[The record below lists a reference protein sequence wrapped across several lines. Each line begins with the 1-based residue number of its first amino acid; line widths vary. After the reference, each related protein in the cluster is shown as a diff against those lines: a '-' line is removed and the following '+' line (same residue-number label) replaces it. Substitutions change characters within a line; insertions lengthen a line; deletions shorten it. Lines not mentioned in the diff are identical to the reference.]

1 MKKVNPL
8 RIITILT
15 LLFIVFTG
23 QTVFTDDTCVFMVTA
38 DDVPPNIV
46 ILLDNG
52 AEMEQ
57 IIWHADYDN
66 SVDNTPIVG
75 SEVDVV
81 ENGTATGNGFF
92 NDNGYSIF
100 ETGNKYYLVEVPS
113 NLVVADHSFR
123 LMADGDGRDPI
134 WTINSKT
141 VTLPPEPSTVVVDE
155 VIDNATNFRYSK
167 NYLNWIFYSGN
178 YADDG
183 TNLPDKSRFYFAKK
197 ALMTVAK
204 LAANQA
210 QFSIYNFTSNSD
222 GASNVQP
229 LGMVVDTPLAA
240 LPENNTLDS
249 NYVNNIN
256 NMGTVTYSP
265 LAEGLATVGGYYG
278 SPSSGVVGEYCQK
291 NFAIVVSPGLSSEDQ
306 APAAGSSPS
315 SLLDYDE
322 DNSIDGIVEGEIKE
336 DATIYSIAVNQNG
349 TTYLDDVAN
358 YLFTNDIVDYQPGF
372 QNIRTYTIGFMG
384 DQLGNLFLTNTSNN
398 GNGNVNLYDTSHE
411 EYGKF
416 HYAAQNPHALSSVL
430 LAAIK
435 DILSA
440 TSSFTAPV
448 VPVTRTTSG
457 NRIYM
462 AFFKPGESNFWEG
475 NITKFG

>member
-1 MKKVNPL
+1 MKKVNPS

-15 LLFIVFTG
+15 VIIFVFTG

-75 SEVDVV
+75 SEIDVV

-100 ETGNKYYLVEVPS
+100 ETGNKFYLVEVPS

-134 WTINSKT
+134 WTINGKT

-197 ALMTVAK
+197 ALMIVAK
-204 LAANQA
+204 QAANEA
-210 QFSIYNFTSNSD
+210 QFGIYNFTSNAD

-229 LGMVVDTPLAA
+229 LGMVVDTPLAV

-256 NMGTVTYSP
+256 NMGTV
-265 LAEGLATVGGYYG
+265 
-278 SPSSGVVGEYCQK
+278 
-291 NFAIVVSPGLSSEDQ
+291 
-306 APAAGSSPS
+306 
-315 SLLDYDE
+315 
-322 DNSIDGIVEGEIKE
+322 
-336 DATIYSIAVNQNG
+336 
-349 TTYLDDVAN
+349 
-358 YLFTNDIVDYQPGF
+358 
-372 QNIRTYTIGFMG
+372 
-384 DQLGNLFLTNTSNN
+384 
-398 GNGNVNLYDTSHE
+398 
-411 EYGKF
+411 
-416 HYAAQNPHALSSVL
+416 
-430 LAAIK
+430 
-435 DILSA
+435 
-440 TSSFTAPV
+440 
-448 VPVTRTTSG
+448 
-457 NRIYM
+457 
-462 AFFKPGESNFWEG
+462 
-475 NITKFG
+475 